1 MAHLTIGEL
10 RAQRKEMAWRKRRI
24 IFNNDGDD
32 LAHPEA
38 DTAAGLLK
46 ARTEALVG
54 SQVDAIWY
62 YSTFGMKLHQEDGP
76 YGRLYRCPGHSLSIE
91 NARKLIAHEGRD
103 ALEITIDFCRQHGLE
118 IFYSN
123 RMNDSHDSLDT
134 SILYDIRR
142 DHPEWSLGTQEE
154 GGKYDRTDIRSRWS
168 VWNFERPEIRGLT
181 VAALREVC
189 ATYDID
195 GLEIDFRGKL
205 YFPPTMRL
213 EAVTQQHIDMMN
225 EMMREIRKATE
236 EEGLRR
242 GRAIL
247 VAARCADDLELSPQM
262 GLDVETWLKEGLI
275 DILQTGVSMTPVGP
289 LIELAHRYE
298 VPAYPLVNVKYKAE
312 GYLDRAVW
320 RGEALL
326 RWAQGGDGIYMF
338 NVFDPTQPLWW
349 ELGDP
354 EKLVKLDTSYVCGR
368 DPLPEGSR
376 DIAAKLTVRE
386 SGWPIVLSGKG
397 GGEAVK
403 LPVGQNLAEP
413 VPEGKRR
420 SLDLRIYVTGMTP
433 AHRLLVKLNGNTLDD
448 GILVLDAEAP
458 ALRDKAKLV
467 CIVYHDPHP
476 SVFRLGSN
484 ELEFSLAGGSGASDS
499 PLSIEQVRLDC
510 TFS

>member
-10 RAQRKEMAWRKRRI
+10 RAQRKDLAWRKRRI

-38 DTAAGLLK
+38 DTAGGLLG

-142 DHPEWSLGTQEE
+142 QHPEWSLGTQEE

-181 VAALREVC
+181 VEALREVC
-189 ATYDID
+189 ARYDID

-213 EAVTQQHIDMMN
+213 EAVTQQHLEMMN
-225 EMMREIRKATE
+225 EMMRELRKATE

-242 GRAIL
+242 GRPIL
-247 VAARCADDLELSPQM
+247 IAARCADDLEMSPQV

-349 ELGDP
+349 ELGEP
-354 EKLVKLDTSYVCGR
+354 EELLRTDTSYVCGPWR
-368 DPLPEGSR
+368 QPDNNAGLVTKLSIPASR
-376 DIAAKLTVRE
+376 
-386 SGWPIVLSGKG
+386 WPVVVTAS
-397 GGEAVK
+397 
-403 LPVGQNLAEP
+403 VGTEP
-413 VPEGKRR
+413 VPLSIGQDLTEPAPQRRRR
-420 SLDLRIYVTGMTP
+420 SLALRIYITGMTP
-433 AHRLLVKLNGNTLDD
+433 AHKLLVKLNGHTLHD

-458 ALRDKAKLV
+458 ALRDKAKPV
-467 CIVYHDPHP
+467 CIVYHNPEV
-476 SVFRLGSN
+476 SMFRLGSN
-484 ELEFSLAGGSGASDS
+484 ELEFSLGGGTGTPCG
-499 PLSIEQVRLDC
+499 PLNIEQVRLDC